1 MREVDTTPDGA
12 AGGVAGYGAVAR
24 LFHWVIALLVLV
36 QIPVGIAMVSQPL
49 SRFSDPLFI
58 AHKGSGAVLLTLVI
72 ARVAWRLTHR
82 PPPMPD
88 FVPQREQRIAT
99 ATHVALYLL
108 LLVMVVS
115 GYVRTVGDAYPIEIL
130 DALGV
135 PPLMP
140 YAPRVAAIAL
150 VVHQFSVVVLVALI
164 AAHVSAVLRHHL
176 IDGHPILDR
185 MWPPF
190 GRT

>member
-1 MREVDTTPDGA
+1 MREIDTTPDGA
-12 AGGVAGYGAVAR
+12 AGSVAGYGAVAR
-24 LFHWVIALLVLV
+24 LLHWVIALLVLV
-36 QIPVGIAMVSQPL
+36 QIPVGIAMLSQPL
-49 SRFSDPLFI
+49 SRFSDPLFV
-58 AHKGSGAVLLTLVI
+58 AHKGTGAVLLVLVF
-72 ARVAWRLTHR
+72 ARVGWRLTHR

-88 FVPQREQRIAT
+88 FVPPREQRIAA

-108 LLVMVVS
+108 LVVMVAS
-115 GYVRTVGDAYPIEIL
+115 GYVRTVGDGYPIELL

-135 PPLMP
+135 PPLLP
-140 YAPRVAAIAL
+140 YVPRIAAIAL
-150 VVHQFSVVVLVALI
+150 VVHQFSVIVLVALV

-176 IDGHPILDR
+176 IDGHPILGR